1 MTGTAWKS
9 TAHRERGTTPANG
22 HEAVP
27 GQGAGDRA
35 STDAPLYSGQQGPGG
50 TSPVARA
57 SAAQASP
64 SINSG
69 TTPGGAPGNGGGQ
82 DALAPLCARLD
93 RLTALVEQWLTGD
106 KLSTVD
112 WSASVAFHWRGS
124 RGGQGGQGGARLVP
138 VTDPQLIS
146 FDDLRNVS
154 RQREVIERNTAQ
166 FVAGHPANNV
176 LLTGARG
183 TGKSSLV
190 KACLYQF
197 APLGLRLVEVDKAD
211 LDDLPHIVGL
221 LRARPERFV
230 LFCDDLSFEPG
241 ESSYKGLK
249 TALDGSVSGGA
260 ANVLVYA
267 TSNRRHLVPESASD
281 NLDTHAGA
289 NGELHPGDAVE
300 EKISLSERFGLWL
313 TFYGFTQDEYL
324 AAVAL
329 WLGHQGFD
337 DAQIAEAREAALQ
350 WALTRGAR
358 SGRIAA
364 QFARDYAGRRFAA
377 SLDAV
382 PSDVPPTATP

>member
-1 MTGTAWKS
+1 MKS
-9 TAHRERGTTPANG
+9 TAWQSA
-22 HEAVP
+22 
-27 GQGAGDRA
+27 
-35 STDAPLYSGQQGPGG
+35 PGG
-50 TSPVARA
+50 ASPVARA

-64 SINSG
+64 SIDAGNAANAV
-69 TTPGGAPGNGGGQ
+69 GGDG
-82 DALAPLCARLD
+82 LAPLCARLD
-93 RLTALVEQWLTGD
+93 RLAALVEQWLTGGT
-106 KLSTVD
+106 SPAVD
-112 WSASVAFHWRGS
+112 WQVSVAFHWRGS
-124 RGGQGGQGGARLVP
+124 RGGQGGAGLVP
-138 VTDPQLIS
+138 VIDPQLIS

-190 KACLYQF
+190 KACLHQF
-197 APLGLRLVEVDKAD
+197 APQGLRLVEVDKAD

-267 TSNRRHLVPESASD
+267 TSNRRHLVPETASD

-313 TFYGFTQDEYL
+313 TFYGFSQDEYL

-337 DAQIAEAREAALQ
+337 AEQIAEAREAALQ

-377 SLDAV
+377 S
-382 PSDVPPTATP
+382 SDPAAGATGRTATP

>member
-1 MTGTAWKS
+1 MKSSAWQ
-9 TAHRERGTTPANG
+9 HVPE
-22 HEAVP
+22 EA
-27 GQGAGDRA
+27 
-35 STDAPLYSGQQGPGG
+35 
-50 TSPVARA
+50 SPVARV
-57 SAAQASP
+57 SAPQASP
-64 SINSG
+64 S
-69 TTPGGAPGNGGGQ
+69 GNAGHSTNAVPI
-82 DALAPLCARLD
+82 DTLAPLCARLD
-93 RLTALVEQWLTGD
+93 RLTALVEQWLAGGT
-106 KLSTVD
+106 SPAVD
-112 WSASVAFHWRGS
+112 WSASVAFHWRGA
-124 RGGQGGQGGARLVP
+124 RGGRGGVGGAGLVP
-138 VTDPQLIS
+138 VIDPQLIS

-197 APLGLRLVEVDKAD
+197 ASQGLRLVEVDKAD

-267 TSNRRHLVPESASD
+267 TSNRRHLVPETASD
-281 NLDTHAGA
+281 NLETHAGA

-313 TFYGFTQDEYL
+313 TFYGFSQDEYL

-337 DAQIAEAREAALQ
+337 ADQIAEAREAALQ

-364 QFARDYAGRRFAA
+364 QFARDYAGRRFGAGPI
-377 SLDAV
+377 V
-382 PSDVPPTATP
+382 